1 VLTLHYCAVLVL
13 LVGVVLLLAPKTQFR
28 TTLGIAALT
37 GICEPPARIAGKLTR
52 LGTIAP
58 LLLQQVIANRN
69 EEEAAKHFNPA
80 EGEMVMMVPIHQ
92 STRKIFILFSGMIV
106 GFIVP
111 YIVHTYNE
119 FLPATAVV
127 VSLLPFFLAILI
139 GMASTTTV

>member
-1 VLTLHYCAVLVL
+1 M
-13 LVGVVLLLAPKTQFR
+13 
-28 TTLGIAALT
+28 

-58 LLLQQVIANRN
+58 LLLQQVIASRDG
-69 EEEAAKHFNPA
+69 EEVTKHFNPA
-80 EGEMVMMVPIHQ
+80 GGEMVMVSVHQ

-106 GFIVP
+106 GFILP
-111 YIVHTYNE
+111 YIVRTHNE

-127 VSLLPFFLAILI
+127 VSLLPFFLAMLI